1 MNAEWHMMNE
11 IMRHKVVSILAEVLR
26 VSREQVTPSLS
37 IGDIPEWGS
46 MAQMGII
53 AALEE
58 RLGIE
63 IPLEDLFDLTSVEAL
78 VGEVEKL
85 KGQG

>member
-1 MNAEWHMMNE
+1 MND
-11 IMRHKVVSILAEVLR
+11 KVTGIIAEVLR
-26 VSREQVTPSLS
+26 VPLEQVTPGLS
-37 IGDIPEWGS
+37 IGDIPEWS
-46 MAQMGII
+46 SLAQLGII

-85 KGQG
+85 KGDE

>member
-1 MNAEWHMMNE
+1 METE
-11 IMRHKVVSILAEVLR
+11 IVAIIAEVLR
-26 VSREQVTPSLS
+26 VAPERVTPELS

-53 AALEE
+53 STLES

-63 IPLEDLFDLTSVEAL
+63 IPIEDLFELTNVQTIID
-78 VGEVEKL
+78 EVAKL
-85 KGQG
+85 KGE

>member
-1 MNAEWHMMNE
+1 MND
-11 IMRHKVVSILAEVLR
+11 KVPGIIAEVLR
-26 VSREQVTPSLS
+26 IPPEQVTPDLS
-37 IGDIPEWGS
+37 IGDIPEWS
-46 MAQMGII
+46 SLAQLGII

-85 KGQG
+85 KGNG